1 MSSQATVDTTTS
13 RFSIHGVGLSFTT
26 NSLAIM
32 NPVDHH
38 LQYFQEEDPAS
49 LSLYMAFDA
58 VESRDEIPV
67 RISSS
72 AHQLF
77 SRTEESA
84 HTIPWTEWPCEIFL
98 DQGRV
103 IADFQ
108 GRGLMVIDGCRGQ
121 AHGFLVQPETWPTDL
136 CVRFVHAG
144 FMELLKYRG
153 MYTTHATA
161 LEKNGHGILM
171 SGQSGRGKTTSFLSL
186 LRSGYRCVSDDH
198 PFLRSNDHEIEALGF
213 PVKVDVTNNTVKLF
227 PELQEAGPLL
237 HQGRYKKYFY
247 VEDLYS
253 WGVAEVCR
261 PRILLFPHVVD
272 SPTSRL
278 ELLSKAQALENLLPQ
293 GLLVYDRNI
302 AKQEFQT
309 LTRLVEQV
317 DSYQLHFGHDV
328 LNLPQLINPLLE
340 VA

>member
-1 MSSQATVDTTTS
+1 MVSERERVRRVRGLDS
-13 RFSIHGVGLSFTT
+13 RDSETDDQLS
-26 NSLAIM
+26 
-32 NPVDHH
+32 VHRR
-38 LQYFQEEDPAS
+38 
-49 LSLYMAFDA
+49 DA
-58 VESRDEIPV
+58 VPAGATAAVANPRP
-67 RISSS
+67 R
-72 AHQLF
+72 
-77 SRTEESA
+77 
-84 HTIPWTEWPCEIFL
+84 
-98 DQGRV
+98 GRV
-103 IADFQ
+103 EH
-108 GRGLMVIDGCRGQ
+108 L
-121 AHGFLVQPETWPTDL
+121 
-136 CVRFVHAG
+136 RFVHAG

-198 PFLRSNDHEIEALGF
+198 PLLRSNNHEIEALGF

-261 PRILLFPHVVD
+261 PRILLFPHVID